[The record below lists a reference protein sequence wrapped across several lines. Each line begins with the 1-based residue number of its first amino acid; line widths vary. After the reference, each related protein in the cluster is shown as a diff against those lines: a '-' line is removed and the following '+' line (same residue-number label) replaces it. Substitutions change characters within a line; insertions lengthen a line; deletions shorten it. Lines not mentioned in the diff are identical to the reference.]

1 MEGKSTKPNQRIRRK
16 NMGYKKMIL
25 ILILI
30 FILIQLLRI
39 IIPAIYTYSIYTY
52 QSIRSYYLGTKNF
65 YFKSDKLSLSASP
78 AHFEA
83 ANWSGVDPYEITIRM
98 NSKKNKDVKAEMDI
112 NYNIELTYEVFKSDG
127 TEYTNPAS
135 LIRIELDKDNVVE
148 TVVGNE
154 ITYTSTGTIYVSAGN
169 EDYFNFSIIKLPGV
183 FLADNDYVVVTIH
196 TDSTSPFVSHLAG
209 DFKVSIGNLGVS
221 YRIEDDEYDPYF
233 RLIVTNSLD
242 SYTVDS
248 PFTYTNTGGQ
258 TINCAVGDKI
268 NITDY
273 LNCLTDAQRELVH
286 SMIVSLE
293 FDPHEILLDTASGV
307 YLDAVRRGE
316 VTYESI
322 SGNDYVDSVEIKVA
336 AEESKVIRFYKV
348 IAANNYSYQSTD
360 LQNETSIV
368 EVNFD

>member
-1 MEGKSTKPNQRIRRK
+1 MRENSSKPNQRIRRK
-16 NMGYKKMIL
+16 NMGYKKILL

-30 FILIQLLRI
+30 FILIQFLRI
-39 IIPAIYTYSIYTY
+39 IIPTIYTYSRYVY

-65 YFKSDKLSLSASP
+65 YFKSDKLSLSSMP
-78 AHFEA
+78 SHFEA

-98 NSKKNKDVKAEMDI
+98 NSMKNKDVKAEMDI
-112 NYNIELTYEVFKSDG
+112 NYNIELSYKVFKSDG

-135 LIRIELDKDNVVE
+135 LIKIALDKDNVVE
-148 TVVGNE
+148 TVNGNE
-154 ITYTSTGTIYVSAGN
+154 IKYTSTGTIYVSASN
-169 EDYFNFSIIKLPGV
+169 QDYFSFEIIKLPGV

-196 TDSTSPFVSHLAG
+196 ADSTSPFVSHLAG
-209 DFKVSIGNLGVS
+209 DFKVSIGNLGMS
-221 YRIEDDEYDPYF
+221 YRIEDSEYDPYF

-242 SYTVDS
+242 KYIVDS
-248 PFTYTNTGGQ
+248 AFTYTNSAGE
-258 TINCAVGDKI
+258 TINCVAGDQI

-273 LNCLTDAQRELVH
+273 LNCLSDQQREYVH

-307 YLDAVRRGE
+307 YLDAVRRNN
-316 VTYESI
+316 VTYEDI
-322 SGNDYVDSVEIKVA
+322 NGNDYVDSVELKVA

-360 LQNETSIV
+360 LQHETSIV
-368 EVNFD
+368 DVNFQ